1 MECLMSASQQLAKA
15 SLQLKAL
22 ADRAS
27 AVEANVTAA
36 QTKQQAELR
45 QQVDAAQESAKQA
58 AADLKASASDSKDK
72 ASQSWSEVQSKWNAH
87 VAAIRESAE
96 GAKSSLDA
104 KLAGRRADRAEDTA
118 AASIAFAAAAL
129 DEAEYQVLNA
139 ALARSEADDA
149 AAAAPA

>member
-36 QTKQQAELR
+36 QTTQQAELR
-45 QQVDAAQESAKQA
+45 QQVDAAKASAKQ
-58 AADLKASASDSKDK
+58 
-72 ASQSWSEVQSKWNAH
+72 
-87 VAAIRESAE
+87 
-96 GAKSSLDA
+96 
-104 KLAGRRADRAEDTA
+104 A

>member
-1 MECLMSASQQLAKA
+1 MSASQQLEKA

-27 AVEANVTAA
+27 EVEANVTAA
-36 QTKQQAELR
+36 KTKKQAELR
-45 QQVDAAQESAKQA
+45 QQVDAAQESAKK
-58 AADLKASASDSKDK
+58 AADDLEASASDAKDE
-72 ASQSWSEVQSKWNAH
+72 ASRSWSEVQSKWNAH

-104 KLAGRRADRAEDTA
+104 KLAGRRADHAEAAA
-118 AASIAFAAAAL
+118 AASIDFATAAL
-129 DEAEYQVLNA
+129 EEAEYQVLNA